1 MTLLLGFTGPPGC
14 GKNAA
19 ADHLIDRHDF
29 REVAFADPI
38 RQAALALNPMVDS
51 FYKLEEVVR
60 AWGWTDAKHRWPEV
74 RRCLQVLGTE
84 VGRDMFGADIW
95 INRLFKKVETFP
107 AGQRVVITDV
117 RFPNEADAL
126 WARGGY
132 LIRLRR
138 EAHHHFGVMDHRS
151 ETESAALVADH
162 FMPNHGT
169 LGDLHRRLDRLV
181 NRLSKRSNR

>member
-1 MTLLLGFTGPPGC
+1 MIGP
-14 GKNAA
+14 
-19 ADHLIDRHDF
+19 
-29 REVAFADPI
+29 
-38 RQAALALNPMVDS
+38 
-51 FYKLEEVVR
+51 
-60 AWGWTDAKHRWPEV
+60 
-74 RRCLQVLGTE
+74 
-84 VGRDMFGADIW
+84 DIW
-95 INRLFKKVETFP
+95 IDRLFKKVETFP

-117 RFPNEADAL
+117 RFRNEADAL

-138 EAHHHFGVMDHRS
+138 EAHHHFGVLDHRS

-181 NRLSKRSNR
+181 NRLSKRSNP

>member
-1 MTLLLGFTGPPGC
+1 MTLLIGFTGPPGS

-29 REVAFADPI
+29 RQVAFADPI

-60 AWGWTDAKHRWPEV
+60 AWGWADAKHRWPEV

-84 VGRDMFGADIW
+84 VGRDMFGPDIW
-95 INRLFKKVETFP
+95 INRTFKKVETFP
-107 AGQRVVITDV
+107 PGQRVVITDV
-117 RFPNEADAL
+117 RFPNEAEAI

-132 LIRLRR
+132 LVRLRR
-138 EAHHHFGVMDHRS
+138 KAHHHSGVMDHRS

-162 FMPNHGT
+162 SMPNHGT
-169 LGDLHRRLDRLV
+169 LDDLHRRLDRLV
-181 NRLSKRSNR
+181 TRLSKRSNR